1 MNVALSKSVIL
12 LNSFE
17 NTLFFMPFH
26 KSLRVS
32 HVSGT
37 AHLSVLDMHDMVYL
51 MPVSFLS

>member
-1 MNVALSKSVIL
+1 MKVALSKSVIL

-17 NTLFFMPFH
+17 NTLFFMLFH
-26 KSLRVS
+26 KSLQVS

>member
-17 NTLFFMPFH
+17 NTLFFMLFQ
-26 KSLRVS
+26 KFLRVS

-51 MPVSFLS
+51 MPVLFLS

>member
-17 NTLFFMPFH
+17 NTLFFMLFQ
-26 KSLRVS
+26 KFLQVL

-51 MPVSFLS
+51 MPVLFLS